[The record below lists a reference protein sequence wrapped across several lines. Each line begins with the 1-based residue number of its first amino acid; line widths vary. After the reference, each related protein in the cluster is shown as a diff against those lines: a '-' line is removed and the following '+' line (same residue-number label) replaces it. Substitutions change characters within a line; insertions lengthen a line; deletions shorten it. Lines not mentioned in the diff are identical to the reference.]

1 MNYTKNYY
9 KTGDDGFLYHV
20 AGGKER
26 RVTSKKEVD
35 EYIKRHAPNG
45 RTRYPL
51 LRELRKD
58 EGHCAHCGRIFRRKS
73 NSQKYCP
80 VCRESAYAETRRKYY
95 LNIRAKHRQKL
106 TESVKELT
114 EVTNN
119 SQQYSMTSRLGTAS
133 DLGTF
138 DEHMLDKKYDP
149 SQWDE

>member
-9 KTGDDGFLYHV
+9 KTGADGFLYHV

-35 EYIKRHAPNG
+35 EYMKRHAPNG
-45 RTRYPL
+45 RSRFPL

-80 VCRESAYAETRRKYY
+80 ICRAEAYAETRRQYY
-95 LNIRAKHRQKL
+95 ERQKRIIRNRMR
-106 TESVKELT
+106 EANHELAKK
-114 EVTNN
+114 TNDN
-119 SQQYSMTSRLGTAS
+119 GQYGLVSRYGNRS

-138 DEHMLDKKYDP
+138 DDYELDKKYDP
-149 SQWDE
+149 RQWDE

>member
-35 EYIKRHAPNG
+35 DYMKRHAPNG

-80 VCRESAYAETRRKYY
+80 ICRESAYAETRRKYY
-95 LNIRAKHRQKL
+95 LNIRAKHRQIL

-119 SQQYSMTSRLGTAS
+119 SQQYSMTSRLGSAS

>member
-35 EYIKRHAPNG
+35 DYMKRHAPNG

-80 VCRESAYAETRRKYY
+80 ICREAAYAETRRQYY
-95 LNIRAKHRQKL
+95 LNIRASHRQKL